1 MMEGTGGR
9 TPRVGEVMK
18 PYVCPK
24 CLKQSPEPDPR
35 GNCPA
40 CGHSTDGS
48 SILLWLSLAVLLATL
63 ALIVLGTLYTLG
75 RGF

>member
-1 MMEGTGGR
+1 
-9 TPRVGEVMK
+9 MK

-24 CLKQSPEPDPR
+24 CFEPSSEPDKR

-48 SILLWLSLAVLLATL
+48 QVLLWSSLAIILLILFASVLLIL
-63 ALIVLGTLYTLG
+63 FVRG
-75 RGF
+75 RMF

>member
-1 MMEGTGGR
+1 
-9 TPRVGEVMK
+9 MK

-24 CLKQSPEPDPR
+24 CFEPSGEPDRR

-48 SILLWLSLAVLLATL
+48 SILLWLSLAVLLGALLLFAFWATF
-63 ALIVLGTLYTLG
+63 AAAY
-75 RGF
+75 RF